1 MIDGSPPRLLL
12 LLLHTCTNDVNS
24 RSFAVLCADVTD
36 TADLKVID
44 RNYGRRPMSDEDQRY
59 TAKLMAKHG
68 LDQEVGG
75 WRGRAWRVV

>member
-1 MIDGSPPRLLL
+1 MLLL
-12 LLLHTCTNDVNS
+12 VLLHIVTDV
-24 RSFAVLCADVTD
+24 AD

-68 LDQEVGG
+68 LDH
-75 WRGRAWRVV
+75 RVI